1 MNIGLRL
8 KLARIEKGLTQ
19 DQLAARINKT
29 RPLISVIEKTGKV
42 NFYTLKALCEVLNL
56 NLEDFTDMAFGESPI
71 ASDRDMSAAKI
82 RIRDLE
88 HQLNDYRKLVDSLT
102 EQVDLLK
109 SLLQE
114 SREESKNKKSKK

>member
-29 RPLISVIEKTGKV
+29 RPLISLIEKTGKV
-42 NFYTLKALCEVLNL
+42 NFYTLKALCDALNL
-56 NLEDFTDMAFGESPI
+56 NPEEFTDMAYGESPV
-71 ASDRDMSAAKI
+71 ASEREISAAKI

-88 HQLNDYRKLVDSLT
+88 NQLADYRKLVDSLT
-102 EQVDLLK
+102 EQIDLLK
-109 SLLQE
+109 NLLQE
-114 SREESKNKKSKK
+114 SRAEHSNKKDKK